1 MRRRAPSLRPRTLSE
16 PRAGLARTPGGTAC
30 RLVDGSPI
38 EGYQAAMTATPPRP
52 PSTSTTVPLTNCDS
66 SEARYTAACAIASG
80 GPNVPYG
87 VPFIIAAAGS
97 SSIGVRTTPGEI
109 ALTRTPGD
117 PNSAAQAR
125 VRVSIAPFVDAYS
138 AFVGTPSRATHEPRL
153 MIDPDPRAVISGAI
167 AAVRKNGALTLTA

>member
-1 MRRRAPSLRPRTLSE
+1 MKGKSVSSRPRGFFRRYP
-16 PRAGLARTPGGTAC
+16 PRTRQKSIRRGYLGSRTAGYP
-30 RLVDGSPI
+30 
-38 EGYQAAMTATPPRP
+38 AAMTATFTRP
-52 PSTSTTVPLTNCDS
+52 PSTSITVPLTNCDS

-80 GPNVPYG
+80 VPNAPYG

-97 SSIGVRTTPGEI
+97 FSIGGLTTPGEI

-125 VRVSIAPFVDAYS
+125 VSVSIAPFVDAYS
-138 AFVGTPSRATHEPRL
+138 APTGIPNRATQEPRL
-153 MIDPDPRAVISGAI
+153 MIDPDPRAAISGAI